1 MTEGQYINVMP
12 HPRILGV
19 LGDIEFSHWQCLAEL
34 VDNSFDEFQSAGE
47 NRERP
52 SVSIS
57 LPAAN
62 SQRATAEITVRDNGR
77 GMSLDAVTNAISA
90 GWTSNGRHGSLGL
103 FGMGFNISTARLGR
117 RTTVRTGQAG
127 DPDWIEV
134 TLDLVKIADSAEYQ
148 APYRLVAKSN
158 PDEHGTTIT
167 ISDLKQEQYTTLCR
181 PQTQTV
187 IREKLGDVYSYLLHT
202 KSFLLT
208 INGKKVKPRLPCIW
222 DEKRT
227 VIRQGVEIHAV
238 QNIERELSPKKAC
251 MVCGYWSSADADRC
265 EECGQDR
272 LELRERRI
280 WGWIG
285 VQRYVHRSDYG
296 LDFLRNGRKIL
307 LKDKR
312 VFYWQD
318 EDSLAEQ
325 ELEYPIDSKTQ
336 MGRIVGEIHCDHVAP
351 NYQKTAFEFETA
363 EWRQVLREVRGS
375 SPLRPTIA
383 KRLGLSENRS
393 ALALLYTGFRRQ
405 DPGLKYLIP
414 GDGRAALHDKAL
426 RWADLMRLGDHEY
439 QTDEVWY
446 RAAHQHDNPVS
457 AEAESENDDILPG
470 FGTDLLKPESPSSTS
485 TGQSGEAKAEDEVA
499 GEDDVPV
506 ETLEQRLQRYRANA
520 EALVDLGGTYFLE
533 GLGRIELVA
542 WAVRGQTLVSGDGRT
557 APVVVS
563 MVRAPRLEVFINT
576 GHPLF
581 SENGADLRDLAL
593 VEVAEF
599 MRVRA
604 NSVSTPLTEIIAQLK
619 AQTSSPRLT
628 AAAMAEES
636 ERLLEQVRGAM
647 VAPVSENPAI
657 HWLLLTQEE
666 RARSERK
673 FAVQSGGEFS
683 WNDAL
688 TNGDFIRYAPASAV
702 IRIVQETPDIFL
714 DGRVFTRGYVALSDP
729 EARALVVERLINPLS
744 DLALLE
750 QHRPRLDVDEMAR
763 VRISCRLIAR
773 ELVTD
778 NN

>member
-1 MTEGQYINVMP
+1 MTDGQYINVMP

-34 VDNSFDEFQSAGE
+34 VDNSFDEFQAAGE
-47 NRERP
+47 PKDRP

-57 LPAAN
+57 LPTAN
-62 SQRATAEITVRDNGR
+62 SQRSTAEITVRDNGR

-90 GWTSNGRHGSLGL
+90 GWTSNSRHGSLGL

-117 RTTVRTGQAG
+117 KTTVRTGTAG

-148 APYRLVAKSN
+148 APYRLVPKSS

-181 PQTQTV
+181 PQTQNV

-208 INGKKVKPRLPCIW
+208 LNGKKVKPRLACVW

-227 VIRQGVEIHAV
+227 VTRQGVEINAV
-238 QNIERELSPKKAC
+238 QRIERVLSPKKAC

-265 EECGQDR
+265 EECGQGS
-272 LELRERRI
+272 LELRDRKI

-318 EDSLAEQ
+318 EDGLGEQ
-325 ELEYPIDSKTQ
+325 ELEYPIDSKTP

-363 EWRQVLREVRGS
+363 EWRQVIREVRGS

-383 KRLGLSENRS
+383 KRLGLPENRS
-393 ALALLYTGFRRQ
+393 SLALLYSGFRRQ
-405 DPGLKYLIP
+405 DPGLNYLIP
-414 GDGRAALHDKAL
+414 GDGRTALHDKAL

-439 QTDEVWY
+439 QSDEVWY
-446 RAAHQHDNPVS
+446 RAAYQHDNPVS
-457 AEAESENDDILPG
+457 AEPAPERGEILPG
-470 FGTDLLKPESPSSTS
+470 FGADLLEPEA
-485 TGQSGEAKAEDEVA
+485 SGEGADAAEREPTTEA
-499 GEDDVPV
+499 ASA
-506 ETLEQRLQRYRANA
+506 ETIDQRLQRYRDHA
-520 EALVDLGGTYFLE
+520 EALVDLDGRYFLDE
-533 GLGRIELVA
+533 LGRVELAA
-542 WAVRGQTLVSGDGRT
+542 WAVRGQTLVTGDGRT

-563 MVRAPRLEVFINT
+563 MIRAPRLEVFIDT

-604 NSVSTPLTEIIAQLK
+604 NSLSTPLTEIVAQLK
-619 AQTSSPRLT
+619 TQTSSPRLT

-636 ERLLEQVRGAM
+636 ERLLDQVRGAM

-657 HWLLLTQEE
+657 HWLLLTQDE

-673 FAVQSGGEFS
+673 FAVQSGGDFS

-702 IRIVQETPDIFL
+702 IRVIQQSPDSFL
-714 DGRVFTRGYVALSDP
+714 DGRVFKRGYVSLSDP

-750 QHRPRLDVDEMAR
+750 QHRPRLDADEMAR
-763 VRISCRLIAR
+763 IRVSCRLVAR
-773 ELVTD
+773 DLVID
-778 NN
+778 NS